1 MYFERV
7 FKPAD
12 MCLSGPKTR
21 ETSLLIKEVSS
32 GLSLYLCVSLTW
44 QITLIW
50 IPMHPGVKGG
60 VHFGM
65 GRGAFSERGGA
76 FEMCLFTF
84 VVYILASNRKKH
96 KGIRRKLAEL
106 FVKKQKLRLAAG
118 RSFCM
123 QWCVDQ
129 NLAICSGVMEVTVAT
144 ASLTVSSKS

>member
-1 MYFERV
+1 MSMKEETIQATNRV
-7 FKPAD
+7 REAEKAHNIRTFSQGRGAKKK
-12 MCLSGPKTR
+12 GPNCIQIR
-21 ETSLLIKEVSS
+21 VLL
-32 GLSLYLCVSLTW
+32 W

-96 KGIRRKLAEL
+96 KGKENGADVMFIEA
-106 FVKKQKLRLAAG
+106 FDWNVGFFKKNGYERVTGMLEDYPRG
-118 RSFCM
+118 HVMYCM
-123 QWCVDQ
+123 QK
-129 NLAICSGVMEVTVAT
+129 
-144 ASLTVSSKS
+144 SL